1 MKKFLKIVMTLI
13 LICSSFYL
21 AISLFMNHLIINDM
35 VPTVTQSTA
44 GTTALEDACQNVLS
58 TMNMDENKSQELVTS
73 LQQDEKTQELVNE
86 YIDTVLSNGSASD
99 IDETLLKQ
107 TLEDRK
113 DEVYSLL
120 KPSISE
126 ETFSTLYNEAINQVD
141 LQAVNQKVVNK
152 VENTMEQSG
161 ETYKMVKKVYSF
173 KNTTHI
179 IISAVLLA
187 VSTIYLILISY
198 QDRLITKCLSV
209 SYLVCGIMT
218 FLIAFAIILGLTAMV
233 SSTMNIQLTSI
244 RYMYVCGAVYFF
256 VGIVLLIINAFLKKK
271 KRYHYYYE

>member
-1 MKKFLKIVMTLI
+1 
-13 LICSSFYL
+13 
-21 AISLFMNHLIINDM
+21 
-35 VPTVTQSTA
+35 
-44 GTTALEDACQNVLS
+44 
-58 TMNMDENKSQELVTS
+58 
-73 LQQDEKTQELVNE
+73 
-86 YIDTVLSNGSASD
+86 
-99 IDETLLKQ
+99 
-107 TLEDRK
+107 
-113 DEVYSLL
+113 
-120 KPSISE
+120 
-126 ETFSTLYNEAINQVD
+126 
-141 LQAVNQKVVNK
+141 
-152 VENTMEQSG
+152 MEQSG